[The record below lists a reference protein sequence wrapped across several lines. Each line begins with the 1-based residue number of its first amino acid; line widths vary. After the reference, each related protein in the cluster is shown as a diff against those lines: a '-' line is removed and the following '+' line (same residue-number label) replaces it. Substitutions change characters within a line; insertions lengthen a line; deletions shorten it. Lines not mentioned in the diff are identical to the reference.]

1 MVIEVAGQNEIIEAQ
16 NEVITNQKLE
26 IQKRWNQVDILKK
39 EVEGVLTEAKD
50 MKKAYEANKRT
61 EEILE

>member
-1 MVIEVAGQNEIIEAQ
+1 
-16 NEVITNQKLE
+16 
-26 IQKRWNQVDILKK
+26 LKK